1 MVEIGR
7 YDFLIGAIIPA
18 MRERELSPL
27 DRLLSGLGT
36 ALSTATNRP
45 ARTIRQSPATDV
57 TGGELSTRERSHSAG
72 LMRVNHA
79 GEVAA
84 QGLYQG
90 HAVVSRDPDIA
101 RQMRAA
107 ADEELD
113 HLGWCKQ
120 RLQELESRPSIFSP
134 IWYAGAFA
142 IGAASGVLGD
152 RWSLG
157 FVAETELQVS
167 DHLTGHME
175 KLPGGDSRSRAIVSK
190 MRDEEIEHGANA
202 RAAGASELPGPVKDL
217 MRLTAR
223 LMTRT
228 AYWM

>member
-1 MVEIGR
+1 MH
-7 YDFLIGAIIPA
+7 
-18 MRERELSPL
+18 ERELSPL
-27 DRLLSGLGT
+27 DRLLSGLGN
-36 ALSTATNRP
+36 ALTTVTKPAVRATRANP
-45 ARTIRQSPATDV
+45 AADLPEAP
-57 TGGELSTRERSHSAG
+57 LSDAERSHSAG

-90 HAVVSRDPDIA
+90 HAVVSSDPGIA
-101 RQMRAA
+101 EQMRAA
-107 ADEELD
+107 ANEELD
-113 HLGWCKQ
+113 HLGWCEQ
-120 RLQELESRPSIFSP
+120 RLDELGSRPSIFSP
-134 IWYAGAFA
+134 VWYAGAFA

-157 FVAETELQVS
+157 FVEETEHQVS
-167 DHLTGHME
+167 DHLTGHMK
-175 KLPGGDSRSRAIVSK
+175 KLPVEDSRSRAIVSK

-202 RAAGASELPGPVKDL
+202 KAAGASELPGPVKDL
-217 MRLTAR
+217 MRMTAR